1 MKLKKSNIFLVK
13 RAVGYLIG
21 IVLFY
26 APFAVYTRVLGKLT
40 NENPS
45 IIIHSGCLRVPLQNL
60 LTGKGLAL
68 ISIASISV
76 FLLFIITLFFGAF
89 YCGRLCPA
97 GAFPEYLSR
106 LVPERFK
113 INWHRFVNPVPIR
126 YGFLA
131 GFLITPFLGGSIVCA
146 FCNLSFLQRLISGGF
161 WGDFGFL
168 SSTAII
174 TGFIWLIVFGIF
186 TKGGRGYCNFMCPV
200 GAVQNIIHG
209 VGSRFGFTFKMRF
222 AKEKCVSCATCV
234 KTCPM
239 GSLQKQ
245 DEGISY
251 QILNCIT
258 CRQCEATCPRAAIS
272 FGLGKSGREN
282 EENKKPEIS
291 IPVERALNE

>member
-1 MKLKKSNIFLVK
+1 
-13 RAVGYLIG
+13 
-21 IVLFY
+21 
-26 APFAVYTRVLGKLT
+26 
-40 NENPS
+40 
-45 IIIHSGCLRVPLQNL
+45 
-60 LTGKGLAL
+60 
-68 ISIASISV
+68 
-76 FLLFIITLFFGAF
+76 
-89 YCGRLCPA
+89 
-97 GAFPEYLSR
+97 
-106 LVPERFK
+106 
-113 INWHRFVNPVPIR
+113 
-126 YGFLA
+126 
-131 GFLITPFLGGSIVCA
+131 
-146 FCNLSFLQRLISGGF
+146 
-161 WGDFGFL
+161 
-168 SSTAII
+168 
-174 TGFIWLIVFGIF
+174 
-186 TKGGRGYCNFMCPV
+186 MCPV
-200 GAVQNIIHG
+200 GAVQNIIHS